1 MADGEKLNVD
11 SIIARLLE
19 GWFRFRYS
27 RSVFA
32 ATICTVLKNSLLP
45 FSSRFKAREECTTY
59 RGRNSRA
66 VFKITRDFFEPT
78 DPSRTGSSAQNLR

>member
-19 GWFRFRYS
+19 GWFRFRYL

-32 ATICTVLKNSLLP
+32 ATICTVLKLSLA
-45 FSSRFKAREECTTY
+45 FQFEVQGQ
-59 RGRNSRA
+59 GRMYNLQRQ
-66 VFKITRDFFEPT
+66 KFE
-78 DPSRTGSSAQNLR
+78 GCV